1 MSAVKLLRW
10 SVLAAC
16 MLAASPAA
24 ADIWGFV
31 DENGAVHLSS
41 TKLDERYFL
50 FRKQVQRVAPPAD
63 AGTTEDMAMRRV
75 LSSSV
80 PVDLAGG
87 GAKAVAPLIEQV
99 SKEQAVDA
107 GLIYA
112 VVAAESNFNANA
124 QSPKGARGLM
134 QLMPDT
140 AQRFG
145 VTDVWNP
152 LQNLR
157 GGTRYLRY
165 LLTLFKDNVA
175 LALAAYNAGE
185 GAVVAAGYEIP
196 PFAETRSYVP
206 KVMHLWERTRGEARS
221 SR

>member
-1 MSAVKLLRW
+1 MNVRKLVRW
-10 SVLAAC
+10 SFLAVC
-16 MLAASPAA
+16 MLMAAPAA

-31 DENGAVHLSS
+31 DENGVAHLSN
-41 TKLDERYFL
+41 TRVDDRYFL

-63 AGTTEDMAMRRV
+63 AGTTEDMAMQRAV
-75 LSSSV
+75 SSE
-80 PVDLAGG
+80 LAG
-87 GAKAVAPLIEQV
+87 AAAARVVAPLIEQV
-99 SKEQAVDA
+99 SKEHAVDA

-157 GGTRYLRY
+157 GGARYLRY
-165 LLTLFKDNVA
+165 LLTFFQDNVS

-206 KVMHLWERTRGEARS
+206 KVLRLWERTRGEVRS
-221 SR
+221 PH